1 MCSEGIK
8 RGKLVVVSGPSGVGK
23 STICAEVIRRTGAF
37 LSVSVTTRAKADKEV
52 DGREYHFIS
61 KAEFEK
67 KIAGNEFLEYAEV
80 FGNQYGTPK
89 EPVEKALKNGKT
101 VILEIDVQGAR
112 TVKKILPE
120 AIMVFI
126 LPPSQADLVGR
137 MTDRARGEDSNTA
150 KKRLS
155 GASAEIS
162 AAWQYYDHMVI
173 NAEVNQAVKEIIQI
187 IEGNFE
193 GKK

>member
-1 MCSEGIK
+1 MKDSEK
-8 RGKLVVVSGPSGVGK
+8 TPNKLVIISGPSGVGK
-23 STICAEVIRRTGAF
+23 STVCLELVKRIGAF
-37 LSVSVTTRAKADKEV
+37 LSISMTTRPPGQNETEGKDYLFVSKE
-52 DGREYHFIS
+52 DFQENI
-61 KAEFEK
+61 K
-67 KIAGNEFLEYAEV
+67 KNEFLEYAEV